1 MIRPLFYA
9 HLAVGRCSLSLELG
23 APSISDMLEYAQG
36 CGIGGGQRNPNMIL
50 SEVSSLKLVR
60 THALPGF
67 KQHKNPAVVSCY
79 LPLDLSQCLIFRH
92 IIIDHCL
99 PWSNSHLQTTAGLE
113 SQPREARRKHHGICD
128 KLGPQKDGW
137 YDTHRT
143 NPTHTW
149 HMYVYVCIY
158 TYIVCV
164 RVFVYIYIY
173 TNTHIYIYES
183 DRLN

>member
-9 HLAVGRCSLSLELG
+9 HLVVGRCSLSLELG

-60 THALPGF
+60 THALAGF

-79 LPLDLSQCLIFRH
+79 LPLDLSPCLIFRR
-92 IIIDHCL
+92 ILSLTIVFPEAIL
-99 PWSNSHLQTTAGLE
+99 IFKPQPAWKASLAKRGENTTAFVTN
-113 SQPREARRKHHGICD
+113 S
-128 KLGPQKDGW
+128 GPQKDGW
-137 YDTHRT
+137 YDTHIEQILH
-143 NPTHTW
+143 THDICMY
-149 HMYVYVCIY
+149 MYVYIY

-164 RVFVYIYIY
+164 RVFVYIYIRKK
-173 TNTHIYIYES
+173 IYI
-183 DRLN
+183 NTKVTG

>member
-9 HLAVGRCSLSLELG
+9 HLVVGRCSLSLELG

-36 CGIGGGQRNPNMIL
+36 CGIGGGQRNPNMKL

-60 THALPGF
+60 THALAGF
-67 KQHKNPAVVSCY
+67 KQHKNPAVVSCH
-79 LPLDLSQCLIFRH
+79 LPLDLSPCLIFRH

-113 SQPREARRKHHGICD
+113 SQPREARRKHNGICD
-128 KLGPQKDGW
+128 KLEPPERW
-137 YDTHRT
+137 LIRYTHRT

-158 TYIVCV
+158 IYIVCV
-164 RVFVYIYIY
+164 CARVFVYIYIREKK
-173 TNTHIYIYES
+173 TIYI
-183 DRLN
+183 